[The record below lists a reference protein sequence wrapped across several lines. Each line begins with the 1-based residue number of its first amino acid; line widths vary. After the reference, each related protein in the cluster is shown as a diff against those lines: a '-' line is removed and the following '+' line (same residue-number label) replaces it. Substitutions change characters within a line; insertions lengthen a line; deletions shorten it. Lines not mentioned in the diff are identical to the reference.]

1 MKFKNVIFLDIDGV
15 INNREAYDFYH
26 SNLSHYEV
34 LTIQEINRNDRYSVG
49 LFSNYENGEH
59 GEIYSKELVKQ
70 LAELCDKY
78 QIKVVLVSSA
88 SDVVTPTNLDY
99 WKKTFNLDIIDY
111 KACCGD
117 LDYRLSYM
125 YSWIDNRNSDASDA
139 KYRGILVD
147 DLNIPNEDIE
157 QYKDR
162 FFIHVHNGLTKKD
175 FDQLENMLNEEGG
188 YYGIF

>member
-15 INNREAYDFYH
+15 INNREAYDYYH
-26 SNLSHYEV
+26 SNLSHYDV
-34 LTIQEINRNDRYSVG
+34 LSIQEINRNDRYLVG
-49 LFSNYENGEH
+49 LFSNYENNEH

-78 QIKVVLVSSA
+78 QAQVVLVSSA

-111 KACCGD
+111 KACTGS
-117 LDYRLSYM
+117 LDSRLSYM
-125 YSWIDNRNSDASDA
+125 YSWIDKRNRDASDA
-139 KYRGILVD
+139 KYRGILID

-157 QYKDR
+157 QYQNR
-162 FFIHVHNGLTKKD
+162 FFIHVKNGLTQED
-175 FDQLENMLNEEGG
+175 FDRLETMLIGDGG
-188 YYGIF
+188 YYGVF